1 MRHFS
6 VVCMMTCSHAPRV
19 ACEVL
24 CSARRQLLV
33 FPMSGSLP
41 KHRKLLIMSSRNF
54 SRTRP
59 TACKLSI
66 ALAALLG
73 TLATAAHA
81 QNAPQNA
88 QAFAPNTIL
97 IAAEQ
102 TLQQVDAKQSNTLY
116 QQTPAFVK
124 DKVQRNAFTKGISQ
138 ERDKL
143 GTVTGRQWVGINR
156 VILAPEQNQPPVSC
170 ANVQF
175 VALRQNALVG
185 SEQVS
190 LCFDQQQWRAT
201 GYVAA
206 IPQAQPQAAPANSR

>member
-1 MRHFS
+1 
-6 VVCMMTCSHAPRV
+6 
-19 ACEVL
+19 
-24 CSARRQLLV
+24 
-33 FPMSGSLP
+33 
-41 KHRKLLIMSSRNF
+41 MSSRNF

-59 TACKLSI
+59 TSCKLSI

-73 TLATAAHA
+73 TLASAAHA
-81 QNAPQNA
+81 QNA

-124 DKVQRNAFTKGISQ
+124 DKVQRNAFTKGIAQ
-138 ERDKL
+138 EREKM
-143 GTVTGRQWVGINR
+143 GTITGRQWVGINR